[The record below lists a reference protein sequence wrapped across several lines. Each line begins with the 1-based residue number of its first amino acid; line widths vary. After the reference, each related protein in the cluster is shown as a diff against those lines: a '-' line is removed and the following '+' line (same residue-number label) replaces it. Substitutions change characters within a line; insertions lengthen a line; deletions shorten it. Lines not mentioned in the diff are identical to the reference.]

1 MTTQR
6 LTYFLIFLVAL
17 STSCQKAQ
25 LANVPDYTLSEE
37 IPPIDKTREARMLSA
52 FFGLDNGLNQLSR
65 LIWKEAPGKDGMP
78 IVFSHEIDPS
88 TVDIS
93 DFQILTQKGDTMGVE
108 FVSYKPAV
116 EEFEL
121 RTLLLI
127 GEYGNTPDNEPIEVE
142 IVGELI
148 SRDGQNLQGQK
159 IAVTPLAEGPF
170 VSYAEYFFLD
180 EDYPYVDKGVG
191 CDCPKSETE
200 MVVRV
205 VWSGGVRNKDGD
217 ELGDAELSR
226 FHISLVQ
233 NGDTI
238 EVSPFMLADLN
249 DNENNT
255 DLCLKKAG
263 IPISVRVDANTAI
276 DPNDDIN
283 PETLAKVVSRW

>member
-1 MTTQR
+1 MLPLVSSPTNPDTRSMTTQR

-93 DFQILTQKGDTMGVE
+93 DFQILTQKGDTMGVG

-127 GEYGNTPDNEPIEVE
+127 GEYGNAPDNEPIEVE
-142 IVGELI
+142 IVGE
-148 SRDGQNLQGQK
+148 
-159 IAVTPLAEGPF
+159 
-170 VSYAEYFFLD
+170 
-180 EDYPYVDKGVG
+180 
-191 CDCPKSETE
+191 
-200 MVVRV
+200 
-205 VWSGGVRNKDGD
+205 
-217 ELGDAELSR
+217 
-226 FHISLVQ
+226 
-233 NGDTI
+233 
-238 EVSPFMLADLN
+238 
-249 DNENNT
+249 
-255 DLCLKKAG
+255 
-263 IPISVRVDANTAI
+263 
-276 DPNDDIN
+276 
-283 PETLAKVVSRW
+283 